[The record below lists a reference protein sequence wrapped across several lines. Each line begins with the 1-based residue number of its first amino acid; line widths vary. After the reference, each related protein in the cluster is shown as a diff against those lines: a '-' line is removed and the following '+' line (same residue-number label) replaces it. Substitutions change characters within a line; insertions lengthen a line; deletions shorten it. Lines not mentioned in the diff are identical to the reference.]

1 MKNILRFA
9 CLVLLAAA
17 APAAERAAPPA
28 PVPGLRV
35 YTVGHSFHFW
45 VAPILR
51 EIADLGGVKGH
62 VVAGVAYRGGS
73 TVQKIWDEAAGA
85 QAREA
90 LEKGGIDVLT
100 LAPIWMPD
108 DGIEKFVKLGLE
120 HNANLRVTVQ
130 EYWLPNDEYH
140 PVYPL
145 DTRKVVDHN
154 ATDLAAL
161 REANRRYEADV
172 EAQVRALNQR
182 LGREVV
188 FVVPVGAASI
198 ALREKIAAGKAP
210 GLKVA
215 WRLFADSWGHPT
227 TPLRVLAAYCH
238 YAVIYRRSPE
248 GLPLPGEF
256 LRNQEYA
263 NAQLNRL
270 LQQIAWEAVA
280 NHPFTGVVAPGKK

>member
-1 MKNILRFA
+1 MKKLLRLA
-9 CLVLLAAA
+9 CIVLLAASA
-17 APAAERAAPPA
+17 AGRAAPPT
-28 PVPGLRV
+28 PIPGLRV

-130 EYWLPNDEYH
+130 EYWLPNDEYK

-145 DTRKVVDHN
+145 ETKKAVDHN
-154 ATDLAAL
+154 ATDLGAL

-188 FVVPVGAASI
+188 FVVPVGAASV
-198 ALREKIAAGKAP
+198 ALREKINAGEAP
-210 GLKVA
+210 GLKVS

-227 TPLRVLAAYCH
+227 TPLRILAAYCH
-238 YAVIYRRSPE
+238 YAVIYRRSPV
-248 GLPLPGEF
+248 GLPMPGEF

-263 NAQLNRL
+263 NPKLNLL
-270 LQQIAWEAVA
+270 LQEIAWNTVV
-280 NHPFTGVVAPGKK
+280 NHPHTGVTTPDKK